1 MAAFRTS
8 DCVAPG
14 WTRRGTFARM
24 AMIVV
29 RSADDGDVETMAAI
43 YVNAAGEGWAHMF
56 GESGLAALEPPVE
69 RFRGEL
75 ASTDPRRQVLVAERE
90 GRVVGFAV
98 VRPSRDADADAV
110 LVGELDQLYSDPAVW
125 GQGVGRTLLAAAI
138 ETLRESGFTEATL
151 WVAEDNH
158 RPRQIYEVAG
168 WTLDGVTRDKSW
180 RGAGVRD
187 LRYRLKL

>member
-1 MAAFRTS
+1 MAAFRRS

-24 AMIVV
+24 ARIVV

-43 YVNAAGEGWAHMF
+43 YVNAAREGWAHMF

-69 RFRGEL
+69 HFRAEL
-75 ASTDPRRQVLVAERE
+75 ASTNPRRQVLVAERE

-98 VRPSRDADADAV
+98 VRPSRDGNADAV
-110 LVGELDQLYSDPAVW
+110 QVGELDQLYSDPAVW
-125 GQGVGRTLLAAAI
+125 SEGVGRTLLAAAI

-151 WVAEDNH
+151 WVAEDNQ
-158 RPRQIYEVAG
+158 RPRRIYEIAG